1 MKQAAAS
8 SAAGRGPR
16 FAEPAVE
23 TETRPD
29 GSLILRSPQALQ
41 PYARCIGEWLQG
53 WARRAPDRSF
63 LAERSREGG
72 WRRLS
77 YGEAWTGARAVGQAL
92 LDRGLGPQ
100 RPAMILSDNG
110 IDHALLALGAM
121 QVGVPV
127 APVSTAYSRLSQD
140 FAKLRYV
147 RDLVEPGLIFADDGE
162 RYAAAI
168 AALGLRSA
176 ELVVC
181 ANPPRGVPATAF
193 TSLLDTRPT
202 AAADAAFAA
211 VGPDTVAKILF
222 TSGSTGEPKGVINT
236 QRMLCSNQQSYAQA
250 WPFLA
255 ERPPVIV
262 DWLPWNHTFGGNSD
276 FNLILRNG
284 GTLYI
289 DEGRPVPGLIE
300 RSVANLREVSPTLYL
315 NVPRGFA
322 LVLDYLEKD
331 EGLARNFFR
340 ELDLIFYAGA
350 ALPQSLWQRIEALSQ
365 KTIGRKLAMVSAW
378 GTTETAP
385 MATIVHY
392 PIERAGNIGLPAPG
406 CEIKLVPHH
415 EKLEIRVRGPNVTPG
430 YWKRPDLTAEAFDP
444 EGFYRPGDAARLDDP
459 RDCARGIVF
468 DGRIGENFKLSSGT
482 WVTVGA
488 LRIAAIAACAP
499 VIEDAAVAGHDRD
512 EVGLLVFPSLAG
524 CRGLCPHLP
533 KDAPLKTLI
542 AERAVRDALAAGLA
556 RHNATAGGSSHR
568 VGRALLLDA
577 PPSIDKGEITDKGY
591 INQRAVLANR
601 AALVEALYADAPG
614 PEVIVLR
621 QSG

>member
-1 MKQAAAS
+1 MKQQEAARQGAE
-8 SAAGRGPR
+8 RGPR
-16 FAEPAVE
+16 FAEATVAAE
-23 TETRPD
+23 KRAD
-29 GSLILRSPQALQ
+29 GTLILRSPQQLA
-41 PYARCIGEWLQG
+41 PYARCIGEWLEG
-53 WARRAPDRSF
+53 WAQRAPDRTF
-63 LAERSREGG
+63 LGERKREGG
-72 WRRLS
+72 WRRVS
-77 YGEAWTGARAVGQAL
+77 YSEAWAAARGIGEAL
-92 LDRGLGPQ
+92 LGRGLGPE
-100 RPAMILSDNG
+100 RPVMILSDNG

-121 QVGVPV
+121 QVGIPV
-127 APVSTAYSRLSQD
+127 TPVSTAYSRLSQD

-147 RDLVEPGLIFADDGE
+147 RDLMEPGLVFADDGE
-162 RYAAAI
+162 RYGAAV
-168 AALGLRSA
+168 AALGLRDA
-176 ELVVC
+176 ELVVS
-181 ANPPRGVPATAF
+181 ADPPRGLPATEF
-193 TSLLDTRPT
+193 RSLLDTPPG
-202 AAADAAFAA
+202 AAANIAFASI
-211 VGPDTVAKILF
+211 GPDTVAKILF
-222 TSGSTGEPKGVINT
+222 TSGSTGEPKGVVNT

-255 ERPPVIV
+255 ERPPVIL

-322 LVLDYLEKD
+322 LVLDFLERD
-331 EGLARNFFR
+331 GDLARNFFR

-350 ALPQSLWQRIEALSQ
+350 ALPQSLWERIEALSQ

-406 CEIKLVPHH
+406 SEIKLVPHGD
-415 EKLEIRVRGPNVTPG
+415 KLEIRVRGPNVTPG
-430 YWKRPDLTAEAFDP
+430 YWKRPDLTAEAFDAD
-444 EGFYRPGDAARLDDP
+444 GFYRPGDAARLADP
-459 RDCARGIVF
+459 RDPARGIVF
-468 DGRIGENFKLSSGT
+468 DGRIGENFKLTSGT

-488 LRIAAIAACAP
+488 LRIAVIAASAP
-499 VIEDAAVAGHDRD
+499 VIEDAVVTGHDRD

-533 KDAPLKTLI
+533 TDAPLALLV
-542 AERAVRDALAAGLA
+542 AEKPVRDALAAGLA

-568 VGRALLLDA
+568 IGRALLLDA
-577 PPSIDKGEITDKGY
+577 PASIDKGEITDKGY
-591 INQRAVLANR
+591 INQRAVLTNR
-601 AALVEALYADAPG
+601 AALVERLYADPPDAA
-614 PEVIVLR
+614 VIRLR
-621 QSG
+621 